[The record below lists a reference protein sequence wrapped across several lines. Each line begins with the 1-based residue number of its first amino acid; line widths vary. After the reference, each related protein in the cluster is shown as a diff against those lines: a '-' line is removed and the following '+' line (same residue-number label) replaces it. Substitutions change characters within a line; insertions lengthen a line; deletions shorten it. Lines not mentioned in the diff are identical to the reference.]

1 MPDGYRDAMTLS
13 AAQADVLE
21 KISAAMDRR
30 EGTMLLHGVTG
41 SGKTEVYMQAIAKVL
56 DEGGSA
62 IVLVPEIS
70 LTPQAMDR
78 FRGRFGEQVAVLHS
92 RLSPG
97 ERYDEWRRI
106 RLGKE
111 KVVLGARSAVFAPL
125 EDIRL
130 IVVDEEH
137 EQSYSSE
144 MTPRYSAIEVAQK
157 RCKLNGGVL
166 LLGSATPSVTSYF
179 RAKRGRYALL
189 LGAGRINDLP
199 LPKGWT

>member
-1 MPDGYRDAMTLS
+1 
-13 AAQADVLE
+13 
-21 KISAAMDRR
+21 
-30 EGTMLLHGVTG
+30 
-41 SGKTEVYMQAIAKVL
+41 MQAIAKVL

-106 RLGKE
+106 RLGKA

-166 LLGSATPSVTSYF
+166 RCFRRMRCLSGCCSYMRIRRRCARRRKGSLW
-179 RAKRGRYALL
+179 G
-189 LGAGRINDLP
+189 
-199 LPKGWT
+199 